1 MSVHIGAEKGEIA
14 ETVLLPGDP
23 LRARYVAERFLEGAR
38 CYNEVRGMLGYTG
51 SFEGRSVSVQG
62 TGMGQPSLAIY
73 VTELI
78 REYGVKN
85 VIRIGSCG
93 SYRSEISVRDIVIAM
108 SASTD
113 SGMNRRRF
121 GDIDFAPCADFELF
135 DRCVANAR
143 AAGLTFHAGN
153 VFSADYFYDPQPDG
167 WKRLSEYGVL
177 AVEMES
183 AQLYTI
189 AAGHGARA
197 LSILTV
203 SDNLVTGEALS
214 SEDRERSFSEMVK
227 LALSLA

>member
-214 SEDRERSFSEMVK
+214 SEERERSFSEMVK

>member
-1 MSVHIGAEKGEIA
+1 MSVHIGAEKGAIA

-23 LRARYVAERFLEGAR
+23 LRARYVAENFLEDSI

-51 SFEGRSVSVQG
+51 TFDGRRVSVQG

-73 VTELI
+73 ATELI
-78 REYGVKN
+78 REYGAKN
-85 VIRIGSCG
+85 VVRIGSCG
-93 SYRSEISVRDIVIAM
+93 SYRKEIAVRDLVIAM

-135 DRCVANAR
+135 DRCVTNAR
-143 AAGLTFHAGN
+143 AAGLAFHAGN

-167 WKRLSEYGVL
+167 WKALAEHGVL

-189 AAGHGARA
+189 AAGHGVRA

-203 SDNLVTGEALS
+203 SDNLATGEALS
-214 SEDRERSFSEMVK
+214 SEERERSFSQMVE

>member
-143 AAGLTFHAGN
+143 SAGLTFHAGN

-214 SEDRERSFSEMVK
+214 SEERERSFSEMVK

>member
-1 MSVHIGAEKGEIA
+1 MSVHIGAEKGAIA

-23 LRARYVAERFLEGAR
+23 LRARFVAENYLEDAS

-51 SFEGRSVSVQG
+51 TFEGRRVSVQG

-73 VTELI
+73 VTELF
-78 REYGVKN
+78 RDYGVKN
-85 VIRIGSCG
+85 AVRIGSCG
-93 SYRSEISVRDIVIAM
+93 SYRKDIPVRDLVIAM

-121 GDIDFAPCADFELF
+121 DDIDFAPCADFELF

-143 AAGLTFHAGN
+143 GAGLAFRAGN

-167 WKRLSEYGVL
+167 WKRLAEFGVL

-189 AAGHGARA
+189 AAGFGARA

-214 SEDRERSFSEMVK
+214 SDERERSFSEMVK